1 MKVEQHLFVR
11 NIVLTIEIIWLT
23 MERVSTIMAI
33 VNQIRNEG

>member
-1 MKVEQHLFVR
+1 MEQQRFVR
-11 NIVLTIEIIWLT
+11 NIVLTIEMIWLT

>member
-1 MKVEQHLFVR
+1 VEQQRFVR

>member
-1 MKVEQHLFVR
+1 MEQQRFVR

-33 VNQIRNEG
+33 VNQMRNEG

>member
-1 MKVEQHLFVR
+1 MEQQRFVR